1 MYTEHSRGANEEGRA
16 ARRRGDG
23 PGHVPYT
30 TSLLGI
36 QSNAG
41 NHNGSWEYTGYRY
54 VHLIWNESRR
64 EKTCIE
70 FKGKVGRTH
79 LSQVSIVM
87 SITRIRTK
95 RMEPS
100 SLPKHSHNLRG

>member
-1 MYTEHSRGANEEGRA
+1 MYTEHSCWANKEGRA

-30 TSLLGI
+30 TSVLGI

-41 NHNGSWEYTGYRY
+41 NHNGSWEYTGYRF

-79 LSQVSIVM
+79 LSQVSIV
-87 SITRIRTK
+87 
-95 RMEPS
+95 
-100 SLPKHSHNLRG
+100 SHEHYLYKDKENGAFFAATTFS